1 MEEKSKLQLIGE
13 IAQANNKNLELIEEI
28 NEKEDEIER
37 LNKEIESWIKL
48 IDYKGIED
56 IPQYVS
62 DLEVDNKQLKEEN
75 QLLNKN
81 YNIINELE
89 RRFNQELENNEK
101 WDIEDTKQFYSKK
114 WYKDTLNDF
123 KNMIKN

>member
-1 MEEKSKLQLIGE
+1 MKEEELKQMDKEELLGVIK
-13 IAQANNKNLELIEEI
+13 AQQY
-28 NEKEDEIER
+28 EIER

-89 RRFNQELENNEK
+89 KWLVERIDEYKEMELYDNASAYEYTLYTLQELKGSDKVE
-101 WDIEDTKQFYSKK
+101 
-114 WYKDTLNDF
+114 
-123 KNMIKN
+123 

>member
-1 MEEKSKLQLIGE
+1 MSDDSLTYEELEELLYWYVDRLKEKDKEILILKDDKEHLGE
-13 IAQANNKNLELIEEI
+13 FLK
-28 NEKEDEIER
+28 EIER
-37 LNKEIESWIKL
+37 LNKL
-48 IDYKGIED
+48 INYKGLED

-89 RRFNQELENNEK
+89 EWLRKRSEYTNFGVILDKIKELKGSDKE
-101 WDIEDTKQFYSKK
+101 
-114 WYKDTLNDF
+114 
-123 KNMIKN
+123 